1 MFSSIDHS
9 SQVKNAENREWLCDA
24 RTLAR
29 KSIWRSR
36 SRYPLRDIARVYWQ
50 MHNLFLKET
59 TAHSRFELGAM
70 RREMRERRMLNIDER
85 RELITA
91 ILFIKRF

>member
-9 SQVKNAENREWLCDA
+9 SQVKNAENRERLCDA

-36 SRYPLRDIARVYWQ
+36 SRYPLRDIAHWH

-70 RREMRERRMLNIDER
+70 RREMRERRMLNTDER

-91 ILFIKRF
+91 ILFKRF